1 MRRHDVDVTFLWC
14 AATFIFVDSIPA
26 TELYPILCHFFT
38 GIHQDASGNWVLSSD
53 ATSTGWDLA
62 QIGVDISNMAYN
74 LSG

>member
-1 MRRHDVDVTFLWC
+1 MTLMWRSSDVRQPLFLLILSRRRNYIRFY
-14 AATFIFVDSIPA
+14 AI
-26 TELYPILCHFFT
+26 FFT

-62 QIGVDISNMAYN
+62 QIGVDNSNMAYN